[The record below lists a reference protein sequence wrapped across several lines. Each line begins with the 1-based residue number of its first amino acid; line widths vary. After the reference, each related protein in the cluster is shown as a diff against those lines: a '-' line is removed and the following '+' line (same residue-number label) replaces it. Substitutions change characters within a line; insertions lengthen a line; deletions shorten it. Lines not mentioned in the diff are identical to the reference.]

1 MEPCSAIL
9 FSKEQSFKE
18 GWFGMSNQ
26 RDVSR
31 AHGEVCGWARS
42 SAGGFCDL
50 RRQTGTSRDFF
61 FYPQVV
67 FMFSVMLVH

>member
-1 MEPCSAIL
+1 MEPCLAIL

-31 AHGEVCGWARS
+31 AHGEVCGLAGS
-42 SAGGFCDL
+42 SAGFL
-50 RRQTGTSRDFF
+50 RSKKAERNFKRLF

-67 FMFSVMLVH
+67 FMFPVMLVL